1 MIAVEDDINKL
12 YGFGEWVRNTE
23 GMQIDGQD
31 HIYLL
36 ESFDSMG
43 PALAGVERMA
53 RDLERTDCD
62 VRFDMRHNPSKILM
76 AVPTGRALA
85 YFYALKVFLKHYAYQ
100 DRFVFSPHVAA
111 VSEALEAMKLYPLQF
126 EFCYP
131 DSYDLTRQKY
141 HAEVFNEFVATV
153 QPILRSSR
161 FRETLRTRRRNA
173 ERNEAKGLAIEEK
186 VFAAKS
192 RCLVLMLHFGYQEQY
207 RQKVTLDEIQAH
219 RRKFFNNCRSNK
231 LLRGIVD
238 YIWKLEEGDESG
250 LHLHVLIFYTT
261 ESCRDVYIAQQ
272 IGEYWKKAVTDG
284 KGQYWNSNA
293 NKWLHQNFGHGI
305 GTGEIEWHEEEKRE
319 ALRTNIRY
327 MTKADQLLR
336 VKYGEHCRIFGTSA
350 PQEKKRQGRPRLLP
364 AGVDKMGR
372 EQTAETTCEA

>member
-1 MIAVEDDINKL
+1 MTMLEDEIRKM
-12 YGFGEWVRNTE
+12 YTFGEWVRNTE
-23 GMQIDGQD
+23 GMQIDGRN

-36 ESFDSMG
+36 ESFFSMG
-43 PALAGVERMA
+43 PALAAVERLA
-53 RDLERTDCD
+53 RDLERRDCEA
-62 VRFDMRHNPSKILM
+62 RFDMRCNEKNIL
-76 AVPTGRALA
+76 AVVPIGRAVG
-85 YFYALKVFLKHYAYQ
+85 YFYALKVFLKQYAYE

-111 VSEALEAMKLYPLQF
+111 VGEALEAMQLHPLGF
-126 EFCYP
+126 EFCNP
-131 DSYDLTRQKY
+131 DSYDHARQKY
-141 HAEVFNEFVATV
+141 HAEIFNEFVAKARL
-153 QPILRSSR
+153 ILRSSR
-161 FRETLRTRRRNA
+161 FREALRTRRRNA

-192 RCLVLMLHFGYQEQY
+192 RTLVLMLHFGYLQEY
-207 RQKVTLDEIQAH
+207 RQKITLEEIQLH

-250 LHLHVLIFYTT
+250 LHLHVLIFYTA

-272 IGEYWKKAVTDG
+272 IGEYWKTAVTGG

-293 NKWLHQNFGHGI
+293 NKWLHQIFGHGV

-327 MTKADQLLR
+327 MTKADQFLR
-336 VKYGEHCRIFGTSA
+336 VKYGAHSRLFGTSA
-350 PQEKKRQGRPRLLP
+350 PQPKKREGRPRVLP
-364 AGVDKMGR
+364 GGSGSRAVEEEEVLDD
-372 EQTAETTCEA
+372 A

>member
-1 MIAVEDDINKL
+1 MVSVEEEIGKI

-23 GMQIDGQD
+23 GMQVNGED

-43 PALAGVERMA
+43 PALAAVEQMA
-53 RDLERTDCD
+53 RDLERADCD
-62 VRFDMRHNPSKILM
+62 ARFDMRPNQIKILM
-76 AVPTGRALA
+76 PVPTGRALA

-111 VSEALEAMKLYPLQF
+111 VSEALEAMQLHPLGF
-126 EFCYP
+126 EFRYP
-131 DSYDLTRQKY
+131 DSYDQVREKY
-141 HAEVFNEFVATV
+141 HAEVFNEFVAKV
-153 QPILRSSR
+153 QPILRSSK
-161 FRETLRTRRRNA
+161 FRESLRTRRRNA

-186 VFAAKS
+186 AFDAKS

-207 RQKVTLDEIQAH
+207 RQKITLDEIQSH

-261 ESCRDVYIAQQ
+261 ESCRDVYIAKQ
-272 IGEYWKKAVTDG
+272 IGEYWKTAVTGG

-293 NKWLHQNFGHGI
+293 NKWLHHKYGHGV
-305 GTGEIEWHEEEKRE
+305 GTGEIEWHEEDKRE
-319 ALRTNIRY
+319 ALRENIRY
-327 MTKADQLLR
+327 ITKADQFLR
-336 VKYGEHCRIFGTSA
+336 VKYGAHSRLFGTSA
-350 PQEKKRQGRPRLLP
+350 PQPKKRQGRPRVLPGGSLGQVVEDEELLD
-364 AGVDKMGR
+364 V
-372 EQTAETTCEA
+372 E